1 MFGVTAVSRLAF
13 RVWGRGDVKKGAH
26 AKKSKT
32 PGNINKNMGGLL
44 FIIDFGIYI
53 LYNIFSQWLALKFT
67 IIKSVSDGKGEI

>member
-1 MFGVTAVSRLAF
+1 MFIWMFGVTAVSRLAF

-26 AKKSKT
+26 E
-32 PGNINKNMGGLL
+32 NMGGLL